1 VFGGVFDHSSLGDM
15 TWSPAACVNLGGMS
29 VPSAQAGLDSVRGG
43 AGAAPPPFPPLSCEN
58 AMPAASVAESTK
70 STVVIII
77 GSSSQHISR
86 AGWGETREG
95 VKWSA
100 GEMRGG
106 ESGRL

>member
-1 VFGGVFDHSSLGDM
+1 
-15 TWSPAACVNLGGMS
+15 
-29 VPSAQAGLDSVRGG
+29 
-43 AGAAPPPFPPLSCEN
+43 
-58 AMPAASVAESTK
+58 MPAASVAESTK